1 MVNNYDI
8 YKNVNEQ
15 LNIKNNRKY
24 NKTIILKRFL
34 TKSER
39 FIMKSF
45 WTKYEYNTKKLLK
58 IKNKEYYLNKNWY
71 EFMNSN

>member
-58 IKNKEYYLNKNWY
+58 IKNKDYYLNKNWY